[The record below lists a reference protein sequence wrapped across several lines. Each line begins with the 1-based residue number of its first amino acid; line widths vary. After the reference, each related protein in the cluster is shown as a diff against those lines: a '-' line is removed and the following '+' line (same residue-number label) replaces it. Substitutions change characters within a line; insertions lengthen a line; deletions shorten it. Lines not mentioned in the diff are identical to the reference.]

1 MQFDW
6 DPNKAAD
13 NETKHGVSFEE
24 ATTVF
29 GDPLSDTYD
38 DPDHSWEERRFLII
52 GTCEQGRLLLVAH
65 TEEGEII
72 RIISA
77 REPTR
82 KERKLYE
89 EKQT

>member
-52 GTCEQGRLLLVAH
+52 GTSEQGRLLLVAH

-89 EKQT
+89 ENQT

>member
-6 DPNKAAD
+6 DPNKTAS
-13 NETKHGVSFEE
+13 NEANHGVSFEE
-24 ATTVF
+24 AATVF

-38 DPDHSWEERRFLII
+38 DPDHSWEERRLIII
-52 GTCEQGRLLLVAH
+52 GTSAQNRLLFVAH
-65 TEEGEII
+65 TDDGEIV

-82 KERKLYE
+82 KERKFYE
-89 EKQT
+89 ENQD